1 MLFFSI
7 IFITVGVSVGL
18 FIANVIIGPNM
29 FVAVFMF
36 FWLIFIVVL
45 LSWFWGMW
53 DYKVKR
59 KEFITGFIIAI
70 GLLILLYYT
79 YPYTL

>member
-1 MLFFSI
+1 M
-7 IFITVGVSVGL
+7 VGL

-29 FVAVFMF
+29 FGGVFLF

-45 LSWFWGMW
+45 LNWFWGMW
-53 DYKVKR
+53 DDKVKR